1 MEFSEMSVQDNSEII
16 QPSLSLPESHLFF
29 GLQFSKRRKK
39 LFLNSIREAQITQA
53 SYATQICAAP
63 TKLTLSKSSMRPSFF
78 SRSEL
83 LLLSN
88 AASFSRVRSD

>member
-1 MEFSEMSVQDNSEII
+1 MSVQDNIEII
-16 QPSLSLPESHLFF
+16 QPSLSLQESHLFF
-29 GLQFSKRRKK
+29 RLQLSKHRKK
-39 LFLNSIREAQITQA
+39 VFLNSIREAQITQA
-53 SYATQICAAP
+53 SQICAAP

-88 AASFSRVRSD
+88 AASFSRVKSD